1 VKCRDPSIQKLA
13 HDYNNL
19 CDVMLW
25 LKAQRKV
32 PAGSVCPS
40 KIVMKGLFALDI
52 DDKIW
57 QDTGLE
63 DSLDGTMTDPPL
75 WLCDNL
81 VRSGIHARLE
91 LDRCIEDEDHIK
103 HECRVLQ
110 SWYLEEW
117 NITCSA
123 YDNTGMFHYFNA
135 L

>member
-1 VKCRDPSIQKLA
+1 
-13 HDYNNL
+13 
-19 CDVMLW
+19 MLQ
-25 LKAQRKV
+25 LKAQCKV

-52 DDKIW
+52 DNEIW

-63 DSLDGTMTDPPL
+63 DSLDGTMMDPPL
-75 WLCDNL
+75 WLCNNL
-81 VRSGIHARLE
+81 VRSGICARLE
-91 LDRCIEDEDHIK
+91 LDQCIEEEGRIK
-103 HECRVLQ
+103 HECRALQ
-110 SWYLEEW
+110 SWYSEEW